1 MNPYAYKV
9 PEEKRVRMIVHTD
22 CANEADDQFALA
34 HFLMTPKF
42 EIPGIVAGHFDVV
55 TQYGFSPYKKG
66 ETAKA
71 SLDEINKI
79 LDLMELGGKY
89 QVVAGSG
96 TALRGENVP
105 SPSEGAEF
113 IIKEALRDDP
123 RPLFIAN
130 QGAVT
135 DIASAIIMEPGICDR
150 MTAIWIGGGIYPA
163 GGQKEFNL
171 GGDIDAANVLFKSP
185 MPVWQIPMDV
195 YKTCLVSLAE
205 LQLKV
210 KPCGKI
216 GEYLFTQLAA
226 LNEKLGFIPHWPNG
240 ENWCLGDQG
249 AVSVLLQEVDDDAK
263 FIEIPA
269 PLFDRE
275 SKYIPCTKGKKIRVY
290 QKIDVR
296 FTMEDFFAKLALNYG
311 AWGSPGKAKNGD

>member
-9 PEEKRVRMIVHTD
+9 PKEKRVRMIVHTD

-42 EIPGIVAGHFDVV
+42 EIPGIIAGHFDKV
-55 TQYGFSPYKKG
+55 TQYEFSPYKKG

-71 SLDEINKI
+71 SLDEINKV

-89 QVVAGSG
+89 PVVMGAG
-96 TALRGENVP
+96 TALRDENTS
-105 SPSEGAEF
+105 SPSEGAKF
-113 IIKEALRDDP
+113 IIKEALRDDS
-123 RPLFIAN
+123 RRLFIAC

-135 DIASAIIMEPGICDR
+135 DIASAIIEEPRICDR

-171 GGDIDAANVLFKSP
+171 GGDINAANVLFTSS

-195 YKTCLVSLAE
+195 YKSCIVSLAE
-205 LQLKV
+205 LQFKV

-216 GEYLFTQLAA
+216 GEYLFTQLVT

-240 ENWCLGDQG
+240 ENWCLGDQA
-249 AVSVLLQEVDDDAK
+249 AVSVLLQEVDDDTK

-269 PLFDRE
+269 PLFDGE
-275 SKYIPCTKGKKIRVY
+275 SNYVPRTNGKKIRVY

-296 FTMEDFFAKLALNYG
+296 FTLEDFFAKLALNYG
-311 AWGSPGKAKNGD
+311 A

>member
-34 HFLMTPKF
+34 HFVMTPKF
-42 EIPGIVAGHFDVV
+42 EIPGIVAGHFDSV
-55 TQYGFSPYKKG
+55 TQHEFSRHKKG
-66 ETAKA
+66 ETARA
-71 SLDEINKI
+71 SLDEIHKV
-79 LDLMELGGKY
+79 LDLMELRGKY
-89 QVVAGSG
+89 PVVTGSG
-96 TALRGENVP
+96 TALRDEKTP
-105 SPSEGAEF
+105 ALSEGAEF

-123 RPLFIAN
+123 RRLFIAN

-135 DIASAIIMEPGICDR
+135 DIASAILMEPAICNR

-171 GGDIDAANVLFKSP
+171 GGDINAANVLFKSS

-195 YKTCLVSLAE
+195 YKSCIVSLAE
-205 LQLKV
+205 LQIKV

-216 GEYLFTQLAA
+216 GEYLFNQLAA
-226 LNEKLGFIPHWPNG
+226 LNERLGFIPHWPNG
-240 ENWCLGDQG
+240 ENWCLGDQP

-263 FIEIPA
+263 FIETQA
-269 PLFDRE
+269 PLFDRD
-275 SKYIPCTKGKKIRVY
+275 SNYIPGIKGRKIRVY

-296 FTMEDFFAKLALNYG
+296 FTLEDFFAKLALNYG
-311 AWGSPGKAKNGD
+311 A

>member
-42 EIPGIVAGHFDVV
+42 EIPGIVAGHFDLV
-55 TQYGFSPYKKG
+55 TQYEFPPYKKG

-71 SLDEINKI
+71 SLDEIHKV
-79 LDLMELGGKY
+79 LGLMELGEKY
-89 QVVAGSG
+89 PVALGSG
-96 TALRGENVP
+96 IALRDEETP
-105 SPSEGAEF
+105 APSEGAEF
-113 IIKEALRDDP
+113 IIKESMRDDP

-135 DIASAIIMEPGICDR
+135 DVASAIIMEPRICDR

-171 GGDIDAANVLFKSP
+171 NGDINAANVLFKSS

-195 YKTCLVSLAE
+195 YKSCLVSLAE

-216 GEYLFTQLAA
+216 GEYLFTQLVT
-226 LNEKLGFIPHWPNG
+226 LNEKLGFIPNWPNG
-240 ENWCLGDQG
+240 ESWCLGDQP
-249 AVSVLLQEVDDDAK
+249 AVSVLLQEVDDDTK
-263 FIEIPA
+263 FIEIQA
-269 PLFDRE
+269 PSFDRQ
-275 SKYIPCTKGKKIRVY
+275 SNYVPGVKNKKIRVY
-290 QKIDVR
+290 QRIDVR
-296 FTMEDFFAKLALNYG
+296 FTLEDFFAKLALNYG
-311 AWGSPGKAKNGD
+311 A